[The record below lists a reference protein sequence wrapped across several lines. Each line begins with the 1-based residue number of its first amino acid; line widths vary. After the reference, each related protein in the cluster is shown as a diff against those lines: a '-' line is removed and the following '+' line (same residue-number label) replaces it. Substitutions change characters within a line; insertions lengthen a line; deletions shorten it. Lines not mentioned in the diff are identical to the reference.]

1 MDKQTYNY
9 LYSKNKENRPKRK
22 AFIGALIGTG
32 VSLASSLIGG
42 AIQRR
47 KEAALR
53 RENQIAQNKQ
63 AAYSMAD
70 NLTNQYANQ
79 EYVDEMN
86 KRIEFAAGGELNKAN
101 YRFRRPKQY
110 GFGGED
116 SSNHNNNNEANASN
130 IINSIGNGISSI
142 VNATMS
148 NPQNAIKTEN
158 VALTPAKTNIVPNSY
173 VSLPEYYNRLRA
185 FRLGGRANK

>member
-9 LYSKNKENRPKRK
+9 LYSKNKENRPKKK
-22 AFIGALIGTG
+22 AFIGALIGAG
-32 VSLASSLIGG
+32 VSIASSLIGG
-42 AIQRR
+42 AIQRK
-47 KEAALR
+47 KEAQAR
-53 RENQIAQNKQ
+53 AAAQIAQNKQ
-63 AAYSMAD
+63 AAYNIAD

-101 YRFRRPKQY
+101 YRVRRPKRY
-110 GFGGED
+110 GLGGEN
-116 SSNHNNNNEANASN
+116 SSNNNNNNDVDASN
-130 IINSIGNGISSI
+130 IINSVGNGISSI
-142 VNATMS
+142 AGAMMS

-158 VALTPAKTNIVPNSY
+158 VALTPAKTNITPNSY

-185 FRLGGRANK
+185 FRIGGRANK

>member
-101 YRFRRPKQY
+101 YRVRRPKQY

-116 SSNHNNNNEANASN
+116 WNNVINGSGNG
-130 IINSIGNGISSI
+130 INSIA
-142 VNATMS
+142 NAMMS

-158 VALTPAKTNIVPNSY
+158 LALTPAKTNIVPNSY

-185 FRLGGRANK
+185 FRFGGRANK

>member
-22 AFIGALIGTG
+22 AFIGALIGAG
-32 VSLASSLIGG
+32 VSIASSLIGG
-42 AIQRR
+42 AIQRK
-47 KEAALR
+47 KEAQAR
-53 RENQIAQNKQ
+53 AAAQIAQNKQ
-63 AAYSMAD
+63 AAYNMAD

-101 YRFRRPKQY
+101 YRVRRPKQY
-110 GFGGED
+110 KFGGDNANNLINAGASGIGTILNSALNNQQED
-116 SSNHNNNNEANASN
+116 IESRPITLTAAK
-130 IINSIGNGISSI
+130 NS
-142 VNATMS
+142 
-148 NPQNAIKTEN
+148 
-158 VALTPAKTNIVPNSY
+158 IVPNSY